1 MPLIV
6 LPRPREAEAAAALPF
21 AATIDY
27 CAVAYLV
34 TYQGASS
41 RMAEVLE
48 RLRALLEEDVAPKRA
63 ALRRVRSAF
72 VWDGGGGRSRP
83 RPRPRPSVSR
93 RDGGGGGTPDNRTL
107 RGAPSSAV
115 EWMLAAAC
123 AASRELRGEPPPH
136 APPPVRPAC
145 HDRRSCDDG
154 YVQLGAAG
162 MVKVGGS
169 CLLA

>member
-6 LPRPREAEAAAALPF
+6 LPRPREAEAAAALPY

-34 TYQGASS
+34 TYQGAST

-48 RLRALLEEDVAPKRA
+48 RLRALREEDVAPKRA

-72 VWDGGGGRSRP
+72 VWDGGSGRSRP
-83 RPRPRPSVSR
+83 LRPSISR
-93 RDGGGGGTPDNRTL
+93 RGGGTPGNRTL
-107 RGAPSSAV
+107 RSPPSSAV

-123 AASRELRGEPPPH
+123 AASRELRGEPPP
-136 APPPVRPAC
+136 PRVKPAC
-145 HDRRSCDDG
+145 HDRWSCGDG

-162 MVKVGGS
+162 MVKVGGA